1 MRMARLVVPV
11 AHAVVAPAAHA
22 VVAPVGAMTSEADE
36 QENLVWD
43 FDLELLGG
51 SIERRYRKMRP
62 EVEAMPWPAFDPASL
77 PPHQRESART
87 AWTHAAFQ
95 EFRTGAACSMALTSL
110 IEAKAPLDLIA
121 LAARFPL
128 DEVVHVELCA
138 RMAMLLGGAAHIQ
151 YTPDEMIHKPPADW
165 SPQGRAAHIVVRLFC
180 VGEAVSIPLLRRIW
194 HAAEHPLPKAILS
207 RIVRDEAAHGTFGFA
222 FLDWVIPQLPTSEFE
237 QLATTAD
244 RAMRQV
250 YETWSSLAAFETEQ
264 DLRFNP
270 LGWMKSREFADL
282 ARRSMLSHVVAPL
295 HERRILV
302 EEHTRAGG
310 CGSV

>member
-1 MRMARLVVPV
+1 
-11 AHAVVAPAAHA
+11 
-22 VVAPVGAMTSEADE
+22 MTSEIGE
-36 QENLVWD
+36 EESLTWD

-62 EVEAMPWPAFDPASL
+62 EVEAMPWHTFDPSSL
-77 PPHQRESART
+77 PSHHREPAQA

-138 RMAMLLGGAAHIQ
+138 RMAMLLGGGTHVQ
-151 YTPDEMIHKPPADW
+151 YTPDEMIHKPPEDW
-165 SPQGRAAHIVVRLFC
+165 SPQGRAAHIVIRLFC
-180 VGEAVSIPLLRRIW
+180 VGEAVSIPLLRGIW
-194 HAAEHPLPKAILS
+194 HAAEHPLPKAILG

-222 FLDWVIPQLPTSEFE
+222 FLDWAIPQLPKSEFE
-237 QLATTAD
+237 QLAATAD

-250 YETWSSLAAFETEQ
+250 YETWSGLAAFEMEQ
-264 DLRFNP
+264 DLRCNP
-270 LGWMKSREFADL
+270 LGWMKSREFAEL
-282 ARRSMLSHVVAPL
+282 AWRSMLSHVVAPL
-295 HERRILV
+295 HARGILV
-302 EEHTRAGG
+302 EEHTRSGNALRDKT
-310 CGSV
+310 